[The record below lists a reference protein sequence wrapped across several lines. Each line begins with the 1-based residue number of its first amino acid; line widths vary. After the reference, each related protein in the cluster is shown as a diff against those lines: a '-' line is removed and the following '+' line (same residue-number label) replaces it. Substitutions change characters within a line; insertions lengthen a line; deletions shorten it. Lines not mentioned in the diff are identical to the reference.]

1 MWNKFYL
8 ARNLINNYIFIE
20 LVKSLNC
27 RTEPSLVDLEV
38 TLKNELYIELVKK
51 IVFLPF
57 QGVQLN

>member
-27 RTEPSLVDLEV
+27 RIEPSLVDLEV

-51 IVFLPF
+51 K
-57 QGVQLN
+57 

>member
-1 MWNKFYL
+1 MWNEFYL